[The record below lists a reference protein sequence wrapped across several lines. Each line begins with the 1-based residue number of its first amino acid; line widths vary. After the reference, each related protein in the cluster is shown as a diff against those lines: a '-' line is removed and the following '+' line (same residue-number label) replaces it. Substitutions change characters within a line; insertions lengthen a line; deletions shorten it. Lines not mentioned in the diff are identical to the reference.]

1 MTARHSAAVS
11 RYARAMAHALHWTAE
26 DAELAHTAGLLHD
39 IGKFAFPDAIL
50 LADSQLTDAQWKTVK
65 RHPADGAAV
74 VRRIDG
80 YGPVADAVHAHH
92 ERWDG
97 GGYPRGLAGEMI
109 PKAARLIAVAD
120 TYDVMTARDSY
131 RKPVSSGEAIAEL
144 RRVAGGQLDPEV
156 VEVFIELLTAGD
168 LSFGHGDDADFEQEL
183 GFGRRV
189 RAHAQ
194 PLPRTR

>member
-1 MTARHSAAVS
+1 M
-11 RYARAMAHALHWTAE
+11 
-26 DAELAHTAGLLHD
+26 
-39 IGKFAFPDAIL
+39 
-50 LADSQLTDAQWKTVK
+50 ADSALTDEQWNAVK
-65 RHPADGAAV
+65 RHPMDGATV

-80 YGPVADAVHAHH
+80 YGPVAEVVLAHH

-97 GGYPRGLAGEMI
+97 TGYPRGLAGEAI
-109 PKAARLIAVAD
+109 PGPARLIAVAD

-131 RKPVSSGEAIAEL
+131 RKPVSTEEAIAEL
-144 RRVAGGQLDPEV
+144 RRVAGGQLEPKV
-156 VEVFIELLTAGD
+156 VEVFIGLLTAGD

-183 GFGRRV
+183 GFERRV